1 MKKIN
6 NIIYFI
12 LVILV
17 IQLFS
22 SINFTNIVKA
32 EENKEFNFL
41 TKVEITDLKNGPLGQ
56 EIDKSSN
63 VRIKYNFEIP
73 NIGNVKKGETLTV
86 RLPKQILIKNTINID
101 IKEEEELVAKATV
114 NTDGSINIEF
124 TEFAANHSDVSGFFY
139 IDTVFNRNNI
149 GNGES
154 EKIEFYLGGETQPVI
169 VEVKFKQDPIPEA
182 SISKSGKYD
191 GFKNEITWNI
201 EFNKENISLKSVNII
216 DDIPLGQ
223 EYIEGSA
230 TIDNGADISGFSYVS
245 VANDSNKAGT
255 LIYNFQGEI
264 NKKHIISFKTKISDS
279 RILMENQ
286 GKSINLYN
294 SAILDINGAR
304 KESNNASVEV
314 KVNYIEKSGKYVSN
328 ENGNKVNRID
338 WTIKI
343 NNNAL
348 KLNNL
353 KIEDSI
359 PAGLELI
366 NGTFKVNNNVN
377 NGYTYTGNKLTYT
390 FENEINTQQIIT
402 YSTNIVDE
410 KVYHSNDTTNFK
422 NTATIV
428 EGVKST
434 PSASANVGVG
444 SNILRKSALNN
455 YDAANHYLT
464 WKIEVNSNEVKLENP
479 VVTDNIPV
487 GQKYVAGS
495 LKIDGLAPDTNKFNY
510 KVSDNGDT
518 EKTGTIT
525 YNFNETI
532 NKKYVITFK
541 TEVTESSI
549 YAGNINGKQ
558 YSNTAYMKAD
568 NILKEVNSKAN
579 QNVTSNVIEKNQ
591 KVMIL

>member
-169 VEVKFKQDPIPEA
+169 FEVKFKQDPIPEA

-201 EFNKENISLKSVNII
+201 DFNKENISLKSANII

-255 LIYNFQGEI
+255 LTYNFQGEI
-264 NKKHIISFKTKISDS
+264 NKRHIISFKTKISDS

-359 PAGLELI
+359 PVGLELI

-428 EGVKST
+428 EGLKST

>member
-73 NIGNVKKGETLTV
+73 NIRNVKKGETLTV

-255 LIYNFQGEI
+255 LTYNFQGEI

-579 QNVTSNVIEKNQ
+579 QNVTSNVIEK
-591 KVMIL
+591 KIRKL

>member
-314 KVNYIEKSGKYVSN
+314 KVNYIEKSGK
-328 ENGNKVNRID
+328 
-338 WTIKI
+338 
-343 NNNAL
+343 
-348 KLNNL
+348 
-353 KIEDSI
+353 
-359 PAGLELI
+359 
-366 NGTFKVNNNVN
+366 
-377 NGYTYTGNKLTYT
+377 
-390 FENEINTQQIIT
+390 
-402 YSTNIVDE
+402 
-410 KVYHSNDTTNFK
+410 
-422 NTATIV
+422 
-428 EGVKST
+428 
-434 PSASANVGVG
+434 
-444 SNILRKSALNN
+444 
-455 YDAANHYLT
+455 
-464 WKIEVNSNEVKLENP
+464 
-479 VVTDNIPV
+479 
-487 GQKYVAGS
+487 
-495 LKIDGLAPDTNKFNY
+495 
-510 KVSDNGDT
+510 
-518 EKTGTIT
+518 
-525 YNFNETI
+525 
-532 NKKYVITFK
+532 
-541 TEVTESSI
+541 
-549 YAGNINGKQ
+549 
-558 YSNTAYMKAD
+558 
-568 NILKEVNSKAN
+568 
-579 QNVTSNVIEKNQ
+579 
-591 KVMIL
+591 